1 MSRRETRDSDSR
13 HHRSRFDR
21 EPSPKRVRRDG
32 KTATERPPS
41 NLNLDSAEHI
51 DRDQKHHRRVQDSL
65 PLEAPPVS
73 DPKIETVPL
82 SKESDKKSNGYR
94 EGTKNSSDKIEAP
107 RSRSLFQHDERA
119 GRSFRHRETA
129 ERDWWKDSKD
139 RQSGRTTN
147 RSSNNDD
154 TKPRDEKT
162 RGQGVDHRAWRYDG
176 SYKTEPDLKQPS
188 KKRPSFRETK
198 IPIDAGTDDKSAPEV
213 AKPSAVGSER
223 KEERG
228 KPPEKPPVD
237 RRLSGERDPQQRMK
251 FQSRDRYG
259 GGGGGFGGSN
269 RGRDRFNGRQGQSGG
284 RVEKWKH
291 DLYDEANKS
300 PTSKNEEDQIAKV
313 EALLAS

>member
-1 MSRRETRDSDSR
+1 MSRRDSDSR

-32 KTATERPPS
+32 KDRPTS
-41 NLNLDSAEHI
+41 NLNLDSAEHF
-51 DRDQKHHRRVQDSL
+51 DRDQKHHRSRVQDSL
-65 PLEAPPVS
+65 PLEAPPVPDS
-73 DPKIETVPL
+73 KIETVSL

-107 RSRSLFQHDERA
+107 HRSRSLFQHDERA
-119 GRSFRHRETA
+119 ARSFRHRETTD
-129 ERDWWKDSKD
+129 RDWWKDSKD

-162 RGQGVDHRAWRYDG
+162 RVDHRSWRHDG
-176 SYKTEPDLKQPS
+176 SYKTEPDVKQPS
-188 KKRPSFRETK
+188 KKRPAFRETK
-198 IPIDAGTDDKSAPEV
+198 VPVDAGTDDKSAPEV
-213 AKPSAVGSER
+213 AKASALGSER

-228 KPPEKPPVD
+228 KPPEKPPVE

-259 GGGGGFGGSN
+259 GGGGGGFGGSNSN

-300 PTSKNEEDQIAKV
+300 PTAKNEEDQIAKV